1 MLIAVVTVLE
11 PGELADVGRRAG
23 PHRAVIWQRVLDGML
38 GGRTLRLPPPG
49 KCLLVPP
56 HGHGPLLRL
65 EEVRVDVPES
75 AGIRERMSAA
85 GTS

>member
-1 MLIAVVTVLE
+1 MLIAVGTVIVE

-23 PHRAVIWQRVLDGML
+23 PLRAVIWQRVLDGML

-65 EEVRVDVPES
+65 NGDRVDVLES
-75 AGIRERMSAA
+75 V
-85 GTS
+85 